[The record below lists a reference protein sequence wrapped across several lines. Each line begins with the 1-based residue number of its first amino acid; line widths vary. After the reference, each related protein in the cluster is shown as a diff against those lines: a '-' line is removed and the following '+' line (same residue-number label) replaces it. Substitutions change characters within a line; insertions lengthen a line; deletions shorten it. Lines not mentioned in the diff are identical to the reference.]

1 LPFADFVDAA
11 PHAAA
16 GARRDSNE
24 IQQKVPNPAP
34 PFPGGFIKGGCMF
47 NLKRSHG
54 ALFLGL
60 ALLASSAY
68 AQTVKIGF
76 IDPLSGLLG
85 PVGQNQLRSWQYIAD
100 LANQKNWAGGPK
112 FEIVGFDN
120 KLSPQE
126 SLTILKQVEDQG
138 IRYIVQ
144 GNGSSVALALAD
156 AVDKYNARNP
166 GKEIVYLNY
175 AAVDPDL
182 TNSKCSYW
190 HFRLDINSDM
200 KMEALTSFLAK
211 NQSIKKVYLLNQNYS
226 FGIAVARAAKEY
238 LARKRPDIKIVGE
251 DLHPIA
257 QVKDF
262 APYVSKIKAA
272 GADTVI
278 TGNWGSDLAL
288 LIKAAKDAGLNVNFY
303 TYYAGTTGVPTAM
316 GASGENKVYYVGYWN
331 VNNEKFVGAD
341 LAADYEKKF
350 KKFNDDYYTMATYTG
365 IAYLAKAFK
374 ETKSTD
380 PIKVAKALEGMKVQS
395 LNGEVEMRKTDH
407 QAQHPVTIAK
417 WVKVNGKTVKYDQ
430 EDTGYGWETE
440 AVIPTYVATQPT
452 SCQMTRPN

>member
-1 LPFADFVDAA
+1 
-11 PHAAA
+11 
-16 GARRDSNE
+16 
-24 IQQKVPNPAP
+24 
-34 PFPGGFIKGGCMF
+34 MF
-47 NLKRSHG
+47 NLKRTCT
-54 ALFLGL
+54 ALFLTL
-60 ALLASSAY
+60 AVFAGSAY
-68 AQTVKIGF
+68 AQTVKIAF

-85 PVGQNQLRSWQYIAD
+85 PVGQNQLRSWKYIAEI
-100 LANQKNWAGGPK
+100 ANQKHWAEGVN

-126 SLTILKQVEDQG
+126 SLTLLKQVEDQG

-144 GNGSSVALALAD
+144 GNGSSVALALTD

-166 GKEIVYLNY
+166 GKEILYLNY

-182 TNSKCSYW
+182 TNSKCDYW
-190 HFRLDINSDM
+190 HFALDINANM
-200 KMEALTSFLAK
+200 KMEALTTYLAK
-211 NQSIKKVYLLNQNYS
+211 DKNVKNVYLLNQNYS
-226 FGIAVARAAKEY
+226 FGQAVAKAAKEY

-251 DLHPIA
+251 DLHPLA

-278 TGNWGSDLAL
+278 TGNWGNDLAL
-288 LIKAAKDAGLNVNFY
+288 LIKAAKDAGLNVKFY
-303 TYYAGTTGVPTAM
+303 TYYAATTGVPTAM
-316 GASGENKVYYVGYWN
+316 GASGEDKVYYVGYWN

-341 LAADYEKKF
+341 LAMGYLKRFD
-350 KKFNDDYYTMATYTG
+350 DDYYTMATYTG

-380 PIKVAKALEGMKVQS
+380 PVKVAKALEGMKVQS
-395 LNGEVEMRKTDH
+395 LNGEVEMRKADH
-407 QAQHPVTIAK
+407 QAQQSVTIAK

-430 EDTGYGWETE
+430 EKTGYGWETE
-440 AVIPTYVATQPT
+440 VVIPAYVATQPT
-452 SCQMTRPN
+452 SCQMKRPN